1 MKKKIM
7 VIEDD
12 ASINQGIELILGTA
26 DYEFTHYFS
35 LSEIRSSDAPD
46 LIVLDICLPDGNGL
60 DFLKKLRRHSQ
71 VPVLIL
77 TADDTEMA
85 EVMGLELGADEYIT
99 KPFSVMAFRLRVRK
113 ILADKSREP
122 AGNAVR
128 ERESLYL
135 DFERLV
141 FKKNGEELDLSKT
154 EIRLLR
160 YFVENAGITLSR
172 EKILDYVWQVS
183 ESVDENALSV
193 SVKRLR
199 DKLEDGERK
208 FIYTVYGIGYVW
220 KWA

>member
-1 MKKKIM
+1 
-7 VIEDD
+7 
-12 ASINQGIELILGTA
+12 
-26 DYEFTHYFS
+26 
-35 LSEIRSSDAPD
+35 
-46 LIVLDICLPDGNGL
+46 
-60 DFLKKLRRHSQ
+60 
-71 VPVLIL
+71 
-77 TADDTEMA
+77 
-85 EVMGLELGADEYIT
+85 MGLELGADEYIT

-172 EKILDYVWQVS
+172 EKILDYVWQAS